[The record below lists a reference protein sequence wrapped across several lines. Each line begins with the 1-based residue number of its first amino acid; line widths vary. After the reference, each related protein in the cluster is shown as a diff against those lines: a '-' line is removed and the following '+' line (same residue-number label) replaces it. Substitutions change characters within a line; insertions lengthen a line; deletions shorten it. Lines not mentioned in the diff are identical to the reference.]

1 MKEEVKR
8 ILKMVED
15 GKISSDK
22 GEELLEAINNTEKSE
37 IIYVG
42 EQDKKSNGGKMIK
55 IRILSHEG
63 DRVNVMLPLK
73 FVSGMIKAFGKI
85 PNINIENME
94 GIDGKEMADTVMA
107 AIDGGIE
114 GEIVDIESSE
124 GDIVKIVIE

>member
-8 ILKMVED
+8 ILKMVEE
-15 GKISSDK
+15 GKISADK

-37 IIYVG
+37 IMYVG
-42 EQDKKSNGGKMIK
+42 EQDKKSNGEKMIK

-63 DRVNVMLPLK
+63 DRVNVTLPLK

-85 PNINIENME
+85 PNINVENME